1 MAQGGKSIV
10 NSAVASALALF
21 LWASGIGAAEAAT
34 EPPQTTYY
42 LVVHGSATAGKDAEY
57 NTWYLQHHLPDMLA
71 LPGVISGQRFV
82 LAEDQDRVFDPK
94 TQKYMII
101 FKIRTNNLK
110 AVFREL
116 ERRSKAKLIVM
127 SPAFD
132 GSTVTSAAFVP
143 LGPEVFA
150 TESAKKRAAA
160 AVAATGVQ

>member
-1 MAQGGKSIV
+1 MARWGKSIV
-10 NSAVASALALF
+10 NSALALTVALC
-21 LWASGIGAAEAAT
+21 LWVSGPSSAGAT
-34 EPPQTTYY
+34 TSPPLQTYY
-42 LVVHGSATAGKDAEY
+42 LVVHGSPTAGKDADY
-57 NTWYLQHHLPDMLA
+57 NAWYVQHHLPDMLA